1 MVPVKGLGWPDRPA
15 SVTYSEPP
23 GLHHGHAEPEGP
35 ELTQAPDGA
44 DGAPGAGGLGWPL
57 DLLTGA
63 GELLAPAPE
72 VKWSGVAA
80 GPAAPPV
87 PAEGLNG
94 TSSPAGPGAAGT
106 EQALSPV
113 PRETATSPVARPTVH
128 APTGNVV
135 EDAMQGGITAQGKGA
150 GSVVIPEV
158 PQNSRDTPIARAA
171 EAVVGARGAGDDRQ
185 WLRPASCRVMTIA
198 NQKGGVGKTTT
209 AVNLAASLAQHGSRV
224 LVVDLDPQGNAST
237 ALDVDHRVGTLS
249 VYNTLVEDRPLAN
262 IVQPVEG
269 LPGLYCAPATI
280 DLAGAEIE
288 LVPLVAREGRLA
300 RAVAAYDSS
309 DLDYILIDC
318 PPSLGLLTIN
328 ALVAARE
335 VLIPIQCEY
344 YALEGLEQLLR
355 TVDLVKG
362 HLNEMLQV
370 STILLTMYD
379 GRTRLA
385 AQVADDVRSHF
396 GDVVLQS
403 IIPRSVR
410 VSEAPS
416 YGQSVITYDP
426 GSSGSIAYVGAA
438 RELSHRHPA
447 APH

>member
-1 MVPVKGLGWPDRPA
+1 MVTAKGLGWPDRPA

-23 GLHHGHAEPEGP
+23 GLHRGHAEPEGP
-35 ELTQAPDGA
+35 ELAQIPDET
-44 DGAPGAGGLGWPL
+44 DGAPGARGLGWPL
-57 DLLTGA
+57 DPLTGA
-63 GELLAPAPE
+63 REFPAPALK
-72 VKWSGVAA
+72 VQWSGAA
-80 GPAAPPV
+80 TGPVSPV
-87 PAEGLNG
+87 PPEGMNG

-106 EQALSPV
+106 EQAPSAV
-113 PRETATSPVARPTVH
+113 SHETATASVARPTVH
-128 APTGNVV
+128 APTGKVV
-135 EDAMQGGITAQGKGA
+135 KDAMQGGTAARRKGDV

-158 PQNSRDTPIARAA
+158 PQNSRDTPIARAT
-171 EAVVGARGAGDDRQ
+171 EAVMGVRGTGDDRQ
-185 WLRPASCRVMTIA
+185 WPRPASCRIMTIA

-237 ALDVDHRVGTLS
+237 ALAVDHRVGTLS

-262 IVQPVEG
+262 IVKPVEG

-309 DLDYILIDC
+309 GLDYILIDC
-318 PPSLGLLTIN
+318 PPSLGLLTLN
-328 ALVAARE
+328 ALVTARE

-355 TVDLVKG
+355 TVNLVKA
-362 HLNEMLQV
+362 HLNQMLQV
-370 STILLTMYD
+370 TTILLTMYD

-385 AQVADDVRSHF
+385 SQVADDVRSHF

-426 GSSGSIAYVGAA
+426 GSSGSIAYVAAA
-438 RELSHRHPA
+438 RELSHRRPA
-447 APH
+447 APQ